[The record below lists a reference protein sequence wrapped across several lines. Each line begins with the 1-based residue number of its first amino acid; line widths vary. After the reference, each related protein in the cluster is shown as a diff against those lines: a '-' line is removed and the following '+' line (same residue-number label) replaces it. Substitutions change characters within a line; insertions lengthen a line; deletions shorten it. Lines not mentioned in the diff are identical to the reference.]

1 MKENYSITQLHGRF
15 EKREGLKPFPRNK
28 EKRKMKEIT
37 IPKEI
42 TIADWGETYKV
53 NLGLTKKLN
62 MPDWVIFKEPGYK
75 LWGYNEKLNIIV
87 YLFCNKISL
96 KDPLLDKVIWFW
108 RWLIIERVKEALGG
122 RNEATEN

>member
-1 MKENYSITQLHGRF
+1 
-15 EKREGLKPFPRNK
+15 
-28 EKRKMKEIT
+28 MKEIT

-42 TIADWGETYKV
+42 TITNWGETYKV

-62 MPDWVIFKEPGYK
+62 IPDWVIFKEPGYG

-87 YLFCNKISL
+87 YLFCKKISL

-108 RWLIIERVKEALGG
+108 RVLIADRVKDNLEERLKEALGG
-122 RNEATEN
+122 GNEVTENQ